1 MTREGPNLHGVFGR
15 KVAEDTSYLKYS
27 LASMYKDIT
36 WNEDNLMRFLE
47 DPKKF
52 IPGTKMLFK
61 GLKSVEQRTGKLGTH
76 NHHCLHMCV
85 RIAWDY
91 STLNTDVLAL
101 GHVMFLASWYPI
113 I

>member
-36 WNEDNLMRFLE
+36 WNEDNLMQFLE

-61 GLKSVEQRTGKLGTH
+61 GLKSVEQRKGINTH
-76 NHHCLHMCV
+76 AQPSLSSHV
-85 RIAWDY
+85 REDRAY
-91 STLNTDVLAL
+91 A
-101 GHVMFLASWYPI
+101 Y
-113 I
+113 